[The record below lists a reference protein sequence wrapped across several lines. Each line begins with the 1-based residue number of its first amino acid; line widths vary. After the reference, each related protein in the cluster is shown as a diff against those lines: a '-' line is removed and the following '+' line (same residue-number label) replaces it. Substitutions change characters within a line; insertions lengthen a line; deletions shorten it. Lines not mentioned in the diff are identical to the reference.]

1 MRYYSTWRRPD
12 IIIQL
17 LKVPQPPAD
26 IPYANG
32 NDNINQL
39 KSNTMAVTVKEIK
52 MGKEEVQEAIDHYW
66 ELFRKDVPL
75 PNDPSVMGYTKSVFE
90 AGFWAGTT
98 NIFGTMTEAIQQ
110 LKHSSEHPSNVIPIN
125 VNHDPSKAN

>member
-1 MRYYSTWRRPD
+1 MRYYCTWRRPD

-39 KSNTMAVTVKEIK
+39 KSNTMAVKAKEIK
-52 MGKEEVQEAIDHYW
+52 MEEVQEAINHYW
-66 ELFRKDVPL
+66 ELFRKDILL
-75 PNDPSVMGYTKSVFE
+75 PNDPYVVGYTKSIFE
-90 AGFWAGTT
+90 AGFWAGTNNT
-98 NIFGTMTEAIQQ
+98 VRIATEAIQQ
-110 LKHSSEHPSNVIPIN
+110 SKPSSEHPSNVIPIN

>member
-1 MRYYSTWRRPD
+1 MWRRPD

-52 MGKEEVQEAIDHYW
+52 MEEVQEAIDHYW
-66 ELFRKDVPL
+66 ELFRKDIPL

-98 NIFGTMTEAIQQ
+98 NIFGTMEEAIQQ
-110 LKHSSEHPSNVIPIN
+110 LKSSSEHPSNVIPIN